1 MADTPNDALMLL
13 VQRLSEMQLEQG
25 KALREHTVTQHE
37 ISTQLAVLN
46 ARLEP
51 LANLTAEI
59 HDLQLKANDHDT
71 RITHN
76 TQRLSGLHTDVEGL
90 KTSSS
95 ARSGWETVLGR
106 AGLIVLSATLAVI
119 GTLIVSSKAQ
129 ALPPKRTYAP
139 MKYEHPCWAVP
150 APDNK
155 HQWLYL

>member
-1 MADTPNDALMLL
+1 MLL

-25 KALREHTVTQHE
+25 KALRDHADTQRV

-51 LANLTAEI
+51 LANLTGEI
-59 HDLQLKANDHDT
+59 QALQLRAGDHES

-76 TQRLSGLHTDVEGL
+76 TQRIGSLSGDVDGL

-106 AGLIVLSATLAVI
+106 TGLIVLSAVLAIV
-119 GTLIVSSKAQ
+119 GTLVVSSKAQ
-129 ALPPKRTYAP
+129 ALPPKRAYAP

-150 APDNK
+150 APGNK